1 MTSVARQF
9 LKLLA
14 LPALCAA
21 VPVHAQSDDKSASWS
36 FQGFGSAGAVHSTEK
51 QADYA
56 ANVLYPG
63 KAGYSSN
70 WSPEVDSRL
79 GAQLSVDIDKRWS
92 AVLQVVSERNL
103 QNSWKPVV
111 EWANVKYQV
120 TPELSLRLGRI
131 ALPMFLAGDYRKASY
146 ALPWVRPPV
155 ELYGALPISSSDG
168 FDANYHWSS
177 GGLKH
182 ATQLFYGSTNR
193 ELLPGYRAHGHGITG
208 ITHTVTSGALML
220 RGGVTTSSLTVDVGQ
235 ELFAGLRQFG
245 AAGQA
250 LAQRYEIR
258 DKRVLVVNAGA
269 SYDPG
274 DWFVMAEAG
283 RFDYKSALGDFYGL
297 YASAG
302 VRLGAWTPYVQAGRS
317 HALMATNIAGV
328 PLAGLPPAAAATA
341 SYLNAYL
348 NSYLSAIPQQ
358 DSVALGLRWDV
369 CPGMALK
376 LQYDRLHTRN
386 GSSGT
391 FINVQ
396 PGFRSGGHAGVT
408 SVLLDF
414 VF

>member
-1 MTSVARQF
+1 M
-9 LKLLA
+9 LA

-21 VPVHAQSDDKSASWS
+21 ASAGAQTDDTLASWS
-36 FQGFGSAGAVHSTEK
+36 VQGFGSLGAVHSTEK
-51 QADYA
+51 QADYT

-63 KAGYSSN
+63 KAGYSRN

-111 EWANVKYQV
+111 EWANVKYQA
-120 TPELSLRLGRI
+120 TPELSVRVGRI
-131 ALPMFLAGDYRKASY
+131 ALPMFLAGDYRKASF

-155 ELYGALPISSSDG
+155 EVYGGLPISSSDG
-168 FDANYHWSS
+168 VDASYLWQTA
-177 GGLKH
+177 GLKH
-182 ATQLFYGSTNR
+182 TTQVYYGSNNR
-193 ELLPGYRAHGHGITG
+193 QLAPGYRALSHGMAGVS
-208 ITHTVTSGALML
+208 HTISSGALML
-220 RGGVTTSSLTVDVGQ
+220 RGGFATSSLTVDFGK
-235 ELFAGLRQFG
+235 ELFGGLRQFG
-245 AAGQA
+245 AQGRA
-250 LAQRYEIR
+250 LADRYEIKN
-258 DKRVLVVNAGA
+258 KRVLVANAGA

-283 RFDYKSALGDFYGL
+283 RFDYNSALGDFYGL

-302 VRLGAWTPYVQAGRS
+302 LRLGAWTPYVQAGKSR
-317 HALMATNIAGV
+317 ALMATQIVGV
-328 PLAGLPPAAAATA
+328 PLAGLPPAAAGTA
-341 SYLNAYL
+341 AYLNAYL

-358 DSVALGLRWDV
+358 DSVALGLRWDIS
-369 CPGMALK
+369 PSMALK
-376 LQYDRLHTRN
+376 LQYDRLHTRD

-391 FINVQ
+391 YINVQ
-396 PGFRSGGHAGVT
+396 PGFRPGGHAGIT

>member
-1 MTSVARQF
+1 MTPVARQF

-14 LPALCAA
+14 LPAFCAA
-21 VPVHAQSDDKSASWS
+21 APAQAQSDDITTSWS
-36 FQGFGSAGAVHSTEK
+36 FQGFGSVGVVHSTEK

-63 KAGYSSN
+63 KAGFSKD
-70 WSPEVDSRL
+70 WSPEVDSRV
-79 GAQLSVDIDKRWS
+79 GAQLSFNLDKRWS

-103 QNSWKPVV
+103 QSSWKPVV
-111 EWANVKYQV
+111 EWANVKYQAS
-120 TPELSLRLGRI
+120 PEFSVRLGRI
-131 ALPMFLAGDYRKASY
+131 ALPMFLAGDYRKAGF

-155 ELYGALPISSSDG
+155 ELYGALPVSSSDG
-168 FDANYHWSS
+168 VDAIYLWQA
-177 GGLKH
+177 GGMKH
-182 ATQLFYGSTNR
+182 STQAFYGSTKR
-193 ELLPGYRAHGHGITG
+193 QLGPGYQADSRGMFGIA
-208 ITHTVTSGALML
+208 HTVTSGALML
-220 RGGVTTSSLTVDVGQ
+220 RGGVITSSLTVNVGQ
-235 ELFAGLRQFG
+235 ELFGGLRQFG
-245 AAGQA
+245 PVGQG
-250 LAQRYEIR
+250 LADRYEIR
-258 DKRVLVVNAGA
+258 DKRVLVVNAGL

-283 RFDYKSALGDFYGL
+283 RFNYNSALGDFYGA

-302 VRLGAWTPYVQAGRS
+302 LRLGAWTPYVQAGRT
-317 HALMATNIAGV
+317 HALMPTQVGGV
-328 PLAGLPPAAAATA
+328 PLAGLPPAAAASA
-341 SYLNAYL
+341 AYLNGYL

-358 DSVALGLRWDV
+358 DSVALGVRWDFS
-369 CPGMALK
+369 PGMALK

>member
-1 MTSVARQF
+1 M
-9 LKLLA
+9 LA

-21 VPVHAQSDDKSASWS
+21 IPALAQNDDKSASWS
-36 FQGFGSAGAVHSTEK
+36 FQGFGSVGAAHSTEK

-63 KAGYSSN
+63 QAGFSRD

-79 GAQLSVDIDKRWS
+79 GAQLSVDFNKRWS

-111 EWANVKYQV
+111 EWANVKYQAS
-120 TPELSLRLGRI
+120 PELSVRLGRI

-155 ELYGALPISSSDG
+155 ELYGALPISASDG
-168 FDANYHWSS
+168 VDANYLWHS

-182 ATQLFYGSTNR
+182 STQVFYGWTSR
-193 ELLPGYRAHGHGITG
+193 ELGPGYRAHGNGIAG
-208 ITHTVTSGALML
+208 ITHTVTSGALMV

-245 AAGQA
+245 PEGQA
-250 LAQRYEIR
+250 LAGRYEIR
-258 DKRVLVVNAGA
+258 DKRVLVVNAGF

-283 RFDYKSALGDFYGL
+283 RFNYKSALGDFYGM

-302 VRLGAWTPYVQAGRS
+302 VRLGAWTPYVQAGTSR
-317 HALMATNIAGV
+317 ALMDTRIAGV
-328 PLAGLPPAAAATA
+328 PLAGLPPPAAAVAG
-341 SYLNAYL
+341 YLNGYL
-348 NSYLSAIPQQ
+348 NSYLSGIPQQ
-358 DSVALGLRWDV
+358 DSVAAGLRWDFS
-369 CPGMALK
+369 PSMALK

-396 PGFRSGGHAGVT
+396 PGFRSGGHAGIT

>member
-1 MTSVARQF
+1 MTPVARQF

-14 LPALCAA
+14 LPAFCAA
-21 VPVHAQSDDKSASWS
+21 TQAHAQADDITTSWS
-36 FQGFGSAGAVHSTEK
+36 FQGFGSVGVVHSTEK
-51 QADYA
+51 QADYS

-63 KAGYSSN
+63 KAGYSKD
-70 WSPEVDSRL
+70 WSPEVDSRV
-79 GAQLSVDIDKRWS
+79 GAQLSVNLDKRWS

-111 EWANVKYQV
+111 EWANVKYQAS
-120 TPELSLRLGRI
+120 PEFSVRVGRI
-131 ALPMFLAGDYRKASY
+131 ALPMFLAGDYRKAGY

-168 FDANYHWSS
+168 VDATYLWQA
-177 GGLKH
+177 GGMKH
-182 ATQLFYGSTNR
+182 TTQVFYGSTNR
-193 ELLPGYRAHGHGITG
+193 QLAPDYHAHGHGITG
-208 ITHTVTSGALML
+208 IAHTMTSGALTL
-220 RGGVTTSSLTVDVGQ
+220 RGGVTTSSLTVDVGA
-235 ELFAGLRQFG
+235 ELFGGLRQFG
-245 AAGQA
+245 PVGQH
-250 LAQRYEIR
+250 LAERYEIR
-258 DKRVLVVNAGA
+258 NKRVLVVNAGL

-283 RFDYKSALGDFYGL
+283 RFNYNSALGDFYGA

-317 HALMATNIAGV
+317 HALMPTQVAGV

-341 SYLNAYL
+341 AYLNGYL

-358 DSVALGLRWDV
+358 HSVAAGVRWDV
-369 CPGMALK
+369 SPSIALK

-391 FINVQ
+391 LINVQ
-396 PGFRSGGHAGVT
+396 PGYRSGGHAGVT